1 VQSRCADENLFIRA
15 LEGSLNEH
23 LPVSYN
29 VAHSILSSITGQCP
43 ITAGA
48 GAQLKV
54 PRAKL
59 RVLDR
64 FEKYQPT
71 QI

>member
-1 VQSRCADENLFIRA
+1 MRA
-15 LEGSLNEH
+15 LEESVNEH

-29 VAHSILSSITGQCP
+29 VAHYILSSITGQCP

-48 GAQLKV
+48 GVSTKSAPGK
-54 PRAKL
+54 KL

-64 FEKYQPT
+64 FEKYQLT